1 VVGDPR
7 VDIISDPIEPA
18 SGDFQ
23 DRDAHLGLPSAIS
36 VQVSKQPQTERP
48 DDGSSTKDVAKD
60 QASNVA
66 GSAVGAG
73 QQVAGVAKDQASN
86 VAAEAAGQAKDVLGQ
101 ARTELSQQAAQQ
113 QQRVAGG
120 LRSIGSELGSMADRS
135 EEPGVASDLARQA
148 SSTVHEVADWLE
160 QRDPSGLLDEVTSFA
175 RRRPGAFLAIALGA
189 GLAAGRL
196 TRGLKDDSSSST
208 GRTGSTSGSTGQ
220 QSTGQYAT
228 GQYATGQYG
237 TGQQTTGQYGTGQY
251 AGTGTGYQEPTPAYA
266 APAVAEP
273 VTVVETTEYV
283 EPAYPVSEPTYP
295 EGSTG
300 TETPVYPTDPTYRN
314 EENR

>member
-1 VVGDPR
+1 VT
-7 VDIISDPIEPA
+7 SDTSTTGYDSPA
-18 SGDFQ
+18 Y
-23 DRDAHLGLPSAIS
+23 
-36 VQVSKQPQTERP
+36 TEGP
-48 DDGSSTKDVAKD
+48 NEGSSTKDVAKD

-73 QQVAGVAKDQASN
+73 QQVAGVAKEQATN

-120 LRSIGSELGSMADRS
+120 LRSIGTELGSMAERS
-135 EEPGVASDLARQA
+135 EESGVASDLARQA

-175 RRRPGAFLAIALGA
+175 RRRPGTFLAIALGA

-196 TRGLKDDSSSST
+196 TRGLKDESST
-208 GRTGSTSGSTGQ
+208 SATTSTSTSTTGPGAASASPGTPSTSTGTP
-220 QSTGQYAT
+220 STT
-228 GQYATGQYG
+228 P
-237 TGQQTTGQYGTGQY
+237 
-251 AGTGTGYQEPTPAYA
+251 GYQETTPVYA

-273 VTVVETTEYV
+273 VTVVETTEYAQ
-283 EPAYPVSEPTYP
+283 PAYPVSDPTYP
-295 EGSTG
+295 AG
-300 TETPVYPTDPTYRN
+300 TESPAYPNDPTYRN